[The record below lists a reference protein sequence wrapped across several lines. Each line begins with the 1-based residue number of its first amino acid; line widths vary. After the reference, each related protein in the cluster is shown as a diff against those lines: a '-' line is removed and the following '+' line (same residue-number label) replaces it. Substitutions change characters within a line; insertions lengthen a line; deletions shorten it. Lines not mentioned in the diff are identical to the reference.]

1 MQREKKNMARAMIG
15 IVLLVIAT
23 VVFLRKYWITNLE
36 IPKVWAIATSSI
48 DEVTDSQN
56 YKEVLTQD
64 SNPIII
70 TIDDDPVLWDP
81 YAPVTIIEFSDYEC
95 PFCKKHFTQTY
106 PQLKSDYIDKGL
118 VKMVYRDF
126 PLSFHDPLST
136 QESMAADCVREQWW
150 DKVYFQ
156 YHDLIFQTTKSNG
169 RWMEKSKLYE
179 LAQDVWVNAGKF
191 KECLDSEKY
200 KDEVQKDIADGQKYG
215 VSWTPWFFI
224 NGRELKWAVPFS
236 SFKQIIDEELA
247 KSK

>member
-1 MQREKKNMARAMIG
+1 MARAMIG

-95 PFCKKHFTQTY
+95 PFCKKHFIETY
-106 PQLKSDYIDKGL
+106 PKLKENYIDKGM
-118 VKMVYRDF
+118 VKLVYRDF
-126 PLSFHDPLST
+126 PLSFHNPLAR
-136 QESMAADCVREQWW
+136 QEAMAAECVRDQWW
-150 DKVYFQ
+150 DEVYFE
-156 YHDLIFQTTKSNG
+156 YHDLLFQTTRSNG
-169 RWMEKSKLYE
+169 KWMKKSKLYE
-179 LAQDVWVNAGKF
+179 LADEIGVDAAQF

-200 KDEVQKDIADGQKYG
+200 KNEVQKDVADGRSYG
-215 VSWTPWFFI
+215 ISGTPAFFI
-224 NGRELKWAVPFS
+224 NGIGAQWAMPYSEFERV
-236 SFKQIIDEELA
+236 IEEELA
-247 KSK
+247 KLN